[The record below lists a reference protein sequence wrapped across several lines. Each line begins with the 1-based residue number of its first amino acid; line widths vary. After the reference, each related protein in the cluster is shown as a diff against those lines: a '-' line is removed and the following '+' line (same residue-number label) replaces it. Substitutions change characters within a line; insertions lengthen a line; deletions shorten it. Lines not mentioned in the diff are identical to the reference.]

1 MLSAQPARPRHARS
15 ATAESS
21 IEFFRSE
28 IGHIG
33 GMSFSWP
40 LCRGGPVSFVCQ
52 TTIADEYSPKEN
64 SGGSVMTSRLAL
76 GATVAATVLFAGG
89 AASAQTHEVTKLVPG
104 SAFHGVHGLGIDK
117 AGRLFAG
124 SVAGAALY
132 EVDRDNGTAKIAI
145 PGPEGMADD
154 IAFAPD
160 GTMAWT
166 GFLTG
171 DLYSR
176 KGDGPI
182 KKLASGLPGINSL
195 AFRKDGRLYATT
207 VFLGDTL
214 YEIDV
219 EGVKPPRMIME
230 KMGGLNGFEFGPD
243 DKLYGPLW
251 FKGQVARV
259 DVDKAELTVVADGF
273 KIPAAVNF
281 DSKGNLWVVDTALGQ
296 LVRVDPKTGE
306 KKMVAQLK
314 PSLDNLAID
323 DKDRIFVSNMADNG
337 IQEVDPETGAAKQ
350 VIIGKLAL
358 PGGIGV
364 VSDGLKD
371 TIYVADLFAYRTV
384 DGATGEV
391 SEPARMHAAGV
402 TLEYPM
408 SATAKGDEV
417 ILSSWFT
424 GTVQVIDRKT
434 GATREL
440 MHDFKAPHDAIRL
453 DDGSILVNELGSK
466 SLVRASGE
474 HGKDR
479 TVVIG
484 GLEGPVGLV
493 GAGKGDVFLTEA
505 FVGQVSRVESNGEKT
520 VIAKDLKMPEGIAMT
535 PGGKLI
541 VAEVGAKRLVEID
554 PQTGKHTEI
563 AGNLPIGLPAAPG
576 GLPTNIPTG
585 VGVGATGVIY
595 FSSDVENAI
604 YKAVKK

>member
-1 MLSAQPARPRHARS
+1 
-15 ATAESS
+15 
-21 IEFFRSE
+21 
-28 IGHIG
+28 
-33 GMSFSWP
+33 
-40 LCRGGPVSFVCQ
+40 
-52 TTIADEYSPKEN
+52 
-64 SGGSVMTSRLAL
+64 MTSRLACS
-76 GATVAATVLFAGG
+76 ATVAAIILTSTTFLCTIG
-89 AASAQTHEVTKLVPG
+89 ASAQTYEVTQLVPG
-104 SAFHGVHGLGIDK
+104 SAFHGVHGLAIDK
-117 AGRLFAG
+117 SGRLFAG

-132 EVDRDNGTAKIAI
+132 EVDRVNGTAKIAI
-145 PGPEGMADD
+145 PTPEGMADD

-195 AFRKDGRLYATT
+195 AYRKDGRLYATT

-219 EGVKPPRMIME
+219 EGVKPPRKIME

-243 DKLYGPLW
+243 DMLYGPLW
-251 FKGQVARV
+251 FKGQVAKVDV

-273 KIPAAVNF
+273 KVPAAVNF

-296 LVRVDPKTGE
+296 LVRVDPKSGA

-323 DKDRIFVSNMADNG
+323 DKDHIFVSNMADNG
-337 IQEVDPETGAAKQ
+337 IQEVDPETGAPRQ
-350 VIIGKLAL
+350 VISGKLAL

-364 VSDGLKD
+364 VSDGDKD
-371 TIYVADLFAYRTV
+371 TIYVADVFAYRTV

-391 SEPARMHAAGV
+391 SEPARMHADGV

-408 SATAKGDEV
+408 SATAKGNDV
-417 ILSSWFT
+417 LLSSWFT

-434 GATREL
+434 GKTTEML
-440 MHDFKAPHDAIRL
+440 HDFKAPHDAVKL
-453 DDGSILVNELGSK
+453 GDGSILVNELGSK
-466 SLVRASGE
+466 SLLRVSGE

-479 TVVIG
+479 NVVIG
-484 GLEGPVGLV
+484 GLEGPVGMV
-493 GAGKGDVFLTEA
+493 AGSNDTVYVTEA
-505 FVGQVSRVESNGEKT
+505 FSGQVSKIESNGEKT
-520 VIAKDLKMPEGIAMT
+520 VVAKDLKMPEGIALT
-535 PGGKLI
+535 PDGMLV
-541 VAEVGAKRLVEID
+541 VAEAGAKRIVQID
-554 PQTGKHTEI
+554 PVKGTVTEI
-563 AGNLPIGLPAAPG
+563 AANLPIGLAGAPG

-585 VGVGATGVIY
+585 VGVGASGTIY
-595 FSSDVENAI
+595 FSSNIENAI
-604 YKAVKK
+604 YKITKK

>member
-1 MLSAQPARPRHARS
+1 
-15 ATAESS
+15 
-21 IEFFRSE
+21 
-28 IGHIG
+28 
-33 GMSFSWP
+33 
-40 LCRGGPVSFVCQ
+40 
-52 TTIADEYSPKEN
+52 
-64 SGGSVMTSRLAL
+64 MTSRLAL
-76 GATVAATVLFAGG
+76 CATVAATVLLATGVG
-89 AASAQTHEVTKLVPG
+89 ASAQTYQVTKLVPG

-132 EVDRDNGTAKIAI
+132 EVDRDSGTAKIAI
-145 PGPEGMADD
+145 PAPEGMADD
-154 IAFAPD
+154 IALAPD
-160 GTMAWT
+160 GSMAWT

-195 AFRKDGRLYATT
+195 AYRKDGRLYATT

-219 EGVKPPRMIME
+219 EGIKPPRMIME

-243 DKLYGPLW
+243 DMLYGPLW
-251 FKGQVARV
+251 FKGQVAKV

-281 DSKGNLWVVDTALGQ
+281 DSKGNLWVVDAALGQ
-296 LVRVDPKTGE
+296 LVRVDPKSGA

-350 VIIGKLAL
+350 VIIGKLAM

-364 VSDGLKD
+364 VSDGGKD
-371 TIYVADLFAYRTV
+371 TIYVADVFAYRTV

-391 SEPARMHAAGV
+391 SEPARMHADGV

-408 SATAKGDEV
+408 SATAKGDDV

-434 GATREL
+434 GKTREM

-453 DDGSILVNELGSK
+453 ADGSILVNELGSK
-466 SLVRASGE
+466 SLIRAGGE
-474 HGKDR
+474 HGNDR
-479 TVVIG
+479 TVLSG
-484 GLEGPVGLV
+484 GFQGLVGLV
-493 GAGKGDVFLTEA
+493 AASKGDVYVTEA
-505 FVGQVSRVESNGEKT
+505 FAGQVSKVENNGEKT
-520 VIAKDLKMPEGIAMT
+520 VIAKDLKMPEGIALA
-535 PGGKLI
+535 PDGKLI
-541 VAEVGAKRLVEID
+541 VAEVGAKRIVEID
-554 PQTGKHTEI
+554 PQNGNVTEI
-563 AGNLPIGLPAAPG
+563 AGNLPIGLAATPG

-585 VGVGATGVIY
+585 VGVGASGTIY
-595 FSSDVENAI
+595 FSSDIENAI
-604 YKAVKK
+604 YKVTKK

>member
-1 MLSAQPARPRHARS
+1 
-15 ATAESS
+15 
-21 IEFFRSE
+21 
-28 IGHIG
+28 
-33 GMSFSWP
+33 
-40 LCRGGPVSFVCQ
+40 
-52 TTIADEYSPKEN
+52 
-64 SGGSVMTSRLAL
+64 MTSRLAL
-76 GATVAATVLFAGG
+76 CATVAAAVLFTTGVG
-89 AASAQTHEVTKLVPG
+89 ALAQTYEVTKLVPG

-132 EVDRDNGTAKIAI
+132 EVDRNNGTAKIAI
-145 PGPEGMADD
+145 PAPEGMADD

-195 AFRKDGRLYATT
+195 AYRKDGRLYATT

-243 DKLYGPLW
+243 DMLYGPLW
-251 FKGQVARV
+251 FKGQVAKV
-259 DVDKAELTVVADGF
+259 DVDKPELTVVADGF

-281 DSKGNLWVVDTALGQ
+281 DSKGNLWVVDAALGQ
-296 LVRVDPKTGE
+296 LVRVDPKTGA
-306 KKMVAQLK
+306 KRMVAQLK

-350 VIIGKLAL
+350 LTIGKLAL
-358 PGGIGV
+358 PGGIAV
-364 VSDGLKD
+364 VSDGAKD

-391 SEPARMHAAGV
+391 SELARMHADGV

-424 GTVQVIDRKT
+424 GTVQVIDRKS
-434 GATREL
+434 GKTREL

-453 DDGSILVNELGSK
+453 ADGSILVNELGSK
-466 SLVRASGE
+466 SLIRASGE

-479 TVVIG
+479 NVLIG

-493 GAGKGDVFLTEA
+493 GGPKGDVYVAEA
-505 FVGQVSRVESNGEKT
+505 FAGQVSKVESNGEKT
-520 VIAKDLKMPEGIAMT
+520 VVAKDLKMPEGIALA
-535 PGGKLI
+535 GDGKLI
-541 VAEVGAKRLVEID
+541 VAEVGAKRIVQID
-554 PQTGKHTEI
+554 PKSGNVTEI
-563 AGNLPIGLPAAPG
+563 AGNLPIGLPAAVPG
-576 GLPTNIPTG
+576 GLPVPTG
-585 VGVGATGVIY
+585 VGVGASGTIY
-595 FSSDVENAI
+595 FSSNIENAI

>member
-1 MLSAQPARPRHARS
+1 
-15 ATAESS
+15 
-21 IEFFRSE
+21 
-28 IGHIG
+28 
-33 GMSFSWP
+33 
-40 LCRGGPVSFVCQ
+40 
-52 TTIADEYSPKEN
+52 
-64 SGGSVMTSRLAL
+64 MTSRPAL
-76 GATVAATVLFAGG
+76 CAIVAATVLFAPGVS
-89 AASAQTHEVTKLVPG
+89 ASAQTYEVTQLVPG

-132 EVDRDNGTAKIAI
+132 EVDRDKGTARIAI
-145 PGPEGMADD
+145 PTPEGMADD

-176 KGDGPI
+176 KNDGPI

-195 AFRKDGRLYATT
+195 AYRKDGRLYATT

-243 DKLYGPLW
+243 DRLYGPLW
-251 FKGQVARV
+251 FKGQVAKV

-281 DSKGNLWVVDTALGQ
+281 DSKGNLWVVDSALGQ
-296 LVRVDPKTGE
+296 LVRVDPKTSA

-337 IQEVDPETGAAKQ
+337 IQEVDAETGAAKQ

-364 VSDGLKD
+364 VSDGDKD
-371 TIYVADLFAYRTV
+371 TIYVADVFAYRTV
-384 DGATGEV
+384 DGKTGEV

-434 GATREL
+434 GATKEM
-440 MHDFKAPHDAIRL
+440 MHDFKAPHDAIRI

-466 SLVRASGE
+466 SLIRASGE

-479 TVVIG
+479 TVLIG
-484 GLEGPVGLV
+484 ALEGPVGLV
-493 GAGKGDVFLTEA
+493 GGPKGDVYVTEA
-505 FVGQVSRVESNGEKT
+505 FAGQVSKIGSNGEKT
-520 VIAKDLKMPEGIAMT
+520 VLAKDLKMPEGIALA
-535 PGGKLI
+535 GDGKLI
-541 VAEVGAKRLVEID
+541 VAEVGAKRIVEVD
-554 PQTGKHTEI
+554 PQTGTVTEI
-563 AGNLPIGLPAAPG
+563 AGNLPIGLVGAPG

-585 VGVGATGVIY
+585 VGVGASGTIY
-595 FSSDVENAI
+595 FSSDIENAI
-604 YKAVKK
+604 YKVTKK

>member
-1 MLSAQPARPRHARS
+1 
-15 ATAESS
+15 
-21 IEFFRSE
+21 
-28 IGHIG
+28 
-33 GMSFSWP
+33 
-40 LCRGGPVSFVCQ
+40 
-52 TTIADEYSPKEN
+52 
-64 SGGSVMTSRLAL
+64 MTSRLAH
-76 GATVAATVLFAGG
+76 GAVVAATLIFATG
-89 AASAQTHEVTKLVPG
+89 ASAQTYEVARLVPG

-117 AGRLFAG
+117 SGRLFAG

-132 EVDRDNGTAKIAI
+132 EVDAANGTAEIAI
-145 PGPEGMADD
+145 PAPEGMADD

-176 KGDGPI
+176 KGDGKI
-182 KKLASGLPGINSL
+182 KKLAAGLPGINSL
-195 AFRKDGRLYATT
+195 AYRKDGRLYATT

-243 DKLYGPLW
+243 DMLYGPLW
-251 FKGQVARV
+251 FKGQVAKV
-259 DVDKAELTVVADGF
+259 DVDKPELTVVADGF

-281 DSKGNLWVVDTALGQ
+281 DSKGNLWVVDAALGQ
-296 LVRVDPKTGE
+296 LVRVDAKTGA
-306 KKMVAQLK
+306 KKVVAQLK

-350 VIIGKLAL
+350 LIIGKLAL

-364 VSDGLKD
+364 VSDGPRD

-391 SEPARMHAAGV
+391 SEPARMHADGM

-408 SATAKGDEV
+408 SATAKGDDV
-417 ILSSWFT
+417 LLSSWFT
-424 GTVQVIDRKT
+424 GTVQLIDRKT
-434 GATREL
+434 GKTKEML
-440 MHDFKAPHDAIRL
+440 HDFKAPHDAVKL
-453 DDGSILVNELGSK
+453 GDGSILVNELGSK

-484 GLEGPVGLV
+484 GLEGPVGLA
-493 GAGKGDVFLTEA
+493 AGPDDAVYVTEA
-505 FVGQVSRVESNGEKT
+505 FAGQVSKVGSNGEKA
-520 VIAKDLKMPEGIAMT
+520 VVAKDLKGPEGIA
-535 PGGKLI
+535 L
-541 VAEVGAKRLVEID
+541 
-554 PQTGKHTEI
+554 
-563 AGNLPIGLPAAPG
+563 AP
-576 GLPTNIPTG
+576 
-585 VGVGATGVIY
+585 
-595 FSSDVENAI
+595 
-604 YKAVKK
+604 

>member
-1 MLSAQPARPRHARS
+1 
-15 ATAESS
+15 
-21 IEFFRSE
+21 
-28 IGHIG
+28 
-33 GMSFSWP
+33 
-40 LCRGGPVSFVCQ
+40 
-52 TTIADEYSPKEN
+52 
-64 SGGSVMTSRLAL
+64 MTSRLAL
-76 GATVAATVLFAGG
+76 YAAVAATVLLALGVG
-89 AASAQTHEVTKLVPG
+89 ASAQTYEVTPLVPG

-132 EVDRDNGTAKIAI
+132 EVDRNNGTAKIAI
-145 PGPEGMADD
+145 PSPEGMADD

-176 KGDGPI
+176 KGDGPV

-195 AFRKDGRLYATT
+195 AYRKDGRLYATQ
-207 VFLGDTL
+207 VFLGDAL

-243 DKLYGPLW
+243 DRLYGPLW
-251 FKGQVARV
+251 FKGQVAKV

-296 LVRVDPKTGE
+296 LVRVDPKTGA

-337 IQEVDPETGAAKQ
+337 IQEVDAETGAAKQ
-350 VIIGKLAL
+350 VISGKLAL

-364 VSDGLKD
+364 VSDGAKD
-371 TIYVADLFAYRTV
+371 TIYVADVFAYRTV

-391 SEPARMHAAGV
+391 SEPARMHAAGM

-408 SATAKGDEV
+408 SATARGDEV

-434 GATREL
+434 GATREM
-440 MHDFKAPHDAIRL
+440 MHDFKAPHGAIRL
-453 DDGSILVNELGSK
+453 ADGSILVSELGSK
-466 SLVRASGE
+466 SLIRASGE

-479 TVVIG
+479 NVLIG

-493 GAGKGDVFLTEA
+493 GGAKGDVYVTEA
-505 FVGQVSRVESNGEKT
+505 FAGQLSKVGSNGEKT
-520 VIAKDLKMPEGIAMT
+520 VIAKDLKMPEGIALT
-535 PGGKLI
+535 PDGKLI

-554 PQTGKHTEI
+554 PQTAKLTEI

-595 FSSDVENAI
+595 FSSDIENAI
-604 YKAVKK
+604 YKMVRK

>member
-1 MLSAQPARPRHARS
+1 
-15 ATAESS
+15 
-21 IEFFRSE
+21 
-28 IGHIG
+28 
-33 GMSFSWP
+33 
-40 LCRGGPVSFVCQ
+40 
-52 TTIADEYSPKEN
+52 
-64 SGGSVMTSRLAL
+64 MTSRLAL
-76 GATVAATVLFAGG
+76 SAAVAATALFG
-89 AASAQTHEVTKLVPG
+89 AATGVFADSYEVTLLVPG

-117 AGRLFAG
+117 AGRMFAG

-132 EVDRDNGTAKIAI
+132 EVDRGNGTAKILI
-145 PGPEGMADD
+145 PTPEGMADD

-171 DLYSR
+171 DLYAR

-195 AFRKDGRLYATT
+195 AYRKDGRLYATQ
-207 VFLGDTL
+207 VFLGDAL

-219 EGVKPPRMIME
+219 EGTKPPRKIME

-243 DKLYGPLW
+243 DMLYGPLW
-251 FKGQVARV
+251 FKGQVAKV
-259 DVDKAELTVVADGF
+259 DVDKGELTVVADGF

-296 LVRVDPKTGE
+296 LVRVDPKTGD

-337 IQEVDPETGAAKQ
+337 IQEVDAETGAARQ

-364 VSDGLKD
+364 VSDDDGKD
-371 TIYVADLFAYRTV
+371 TIYVADVFAYRTV
-384 DGATGEV
+384 DGSTGEV
-391 SEPARMHAAGV
+391 SEPARMHADGG

-434 GATREL
+434 GKTKEM
-440 MHDFKAPHDAIRL
+440 MHGFKAPHDAIRL
-453 DDGSILVNELGSK
+453 EDGSILVNELGTK
-466 SLVRASGE
+466 SLLRVSGE
-474 HGKDR
+474 HGADR
-479 TVVIG
+479 TALIG
-484 GLEGPVGLV
+484 ELAGPVGLV
-493 GAGKGDVFLTEA
+493 EGPNSSAYLTEA
-505 FVGQVSRVESNGEKT
+505 FSGQVSKVESNGEKT
-520 VIAKDLKMPEGIAMT
+520 VIAGGLKMPEGIALSD
-535 PGGKLI
+535 GKLV
-541 VAEVGAKRLVEID
+541 VAEVGAKRIVEID
-554 PQTGKHTEI
+554 TLSGSITEI
-563 AGNLPIGLPAAPG
+563 AANLPIGLAGAPG

-585 VGVGATGVIY
+585 VGVGASGTIY
-595 FSSDVENAI
+595 FSSDIENAI
-604 YKAVKK
+604 YKITKK

>member
-1 MLSAQPARPRHARS
+1 
-15 ATAESS
+15 
-21 IEFFRSE
+21 
-28 IGHIG
+28 
-33 GMSFSWP
+33 MSFLWRQVLRNP
-40 LCRGGPVSFVCQ
+40 ASFVCQ
-52 TTIADEYSPKEN
+52 TTTTDEYFPDIKT
-64 SGGSVMTSRLAL
+64 GGSVMTSRLAL
-76 GATVAATVLFAGG
+76 CVAVAATVVFG
-89 AASAQTHEVTKLVPG
+89 AEASAQTYEVTKLVPG

-117 AGRLFAG
+117 TGRLFAG
-124 SVAGAALY
+124 SVAGAAIY
-132 EVDRDNGTAKIAI
+132 EVDRNNGTAKIAI
-145 PGPEGMADD
+145 PTPEGMADD

-176 KGDGPI
+176 KGEGPI

-195 AFRKDGRLYATT
+195 AYRKDGRLYATT

-219 EGVKPPRMIME
+219 EGIKPPRMIME

-243 DKLYGPLW
+243 DMLYGPLW
-251 FKGQVARV
+251 FKGQVVKV
-259 DVDKAELTVVADGF
+259 DVDKPELTVVADGF

-296 LVRVDPKTGE
+296 LVRVDPKSGA

-337 IQEVDPETGAAKQ
+337 IQEIDPETGAAKQ

-364 VSDGLKD
+364 VSDGGKD
-371 TIYVADLFAYRTV
+371 TIYVADVFAYRTV
-384 DGATGEV
+384 DGASGEV

-417 ILSSWFT
+417 ILSSWYT

-434 GATREL
+434 GATREM

-466 SLVRASGE
+466 SLIRAGGE

-479 TVVIG
+479 TVLAG

-493 GAGKGDVFLTEA
+493 GGSKGDVYVTEA
-505 FVGQVSRVESNGEKT
+505 LAGQISKVESNGEKT
-520 VIAKDLKMPEGIAMT
+520 VIAKDLKMPEGIALT

-541 VAEVGAKRLVEID
+541 VAEVGAKRIIEVD
-554 PQTGKHTEI
+554 PGTGNVTEI
-563 AGNLPIGLPAAPG
+563 AGNLPIGLVAAPG

-585 VGVGATGVIY
+585 VGVGASGTIY
-595 FSSDVENAI
+595 FSSDIENAI
-604 YKAVKK
+604 YKVTKK

>member
-1 MLSAQPARPRHARS
+1 
-15 ATAESS
+15 
-21 IEFFRSE
+21 
-28 IGHIG
+28 
-33 GMSFSWP
+33 
-40 LCRGGPVSFVCQ
+40 
-52 TTIADEYSPKEN
+52 
-64 SGGSVMTSRLAL
+64 MTSRLAL
-76 GATVAATVLFAGG
+76 ATTVAAIVLGNTAG
-89 AASAQTHEVTKLVPG
+89 ASAQTYEVTKLVPG

-117 AGRLFAG
+117 SGRLFAG

-132 EVDRDNGTAKIAI
+132 EVDRAAGTAKIVV
-145 PGPEGMADD
+145 PTPEGMADD

-176 KGDGPI
+176 KGDGPV

-195 AFRKDGRLYATT
+195 AFRKDGRLYATQ
-207 VFLGDTL
+207 VFLGDAL

-219 EGVKPPRMIME
+219 EGVKPPRKIME

-243 DKLYGPLW
+243 DMLYGPLW
-251 FKGQVARV
+251 FKGQVAKV
-259 DVDKAELTVVADGF
+259 DVDKAELSVVADGF

-281 DSKGNLWVVDTALGQ
+281 DSKGNLSVVDAALNQ
-296 LVRVDPKTGE
+296 IVRVDPKTGA

-358 PGGIGV
+358 PGGIGDV
-364 VSDGLKD
+364 
-371 TIYVADLFAYRTV
+371 FAYRTV

-391 SEPARMHAAGV
+391 SEPARMHADGV

-408 SATAKGDEV
+408 SATAKGDDV
-417 ILSSWFT
+417 LLSSWFT
-424 GTVQVIDRKT
+424 GTVQLIDRKT
-434 GATREL
+434 GKTKEML
-440 MHDFKAPHDAIRL
+440 HDFKAPHDAVKL
-453 DDGSILVNELGSK
+453 GDGSILVNELGSK

-479 TVVIG
+479 TVVLG

-493 GAGKGDVFLTEA
+493 AGSGGTVYLTEA
-505 FVGQVSRVESNGEKT
+505 FAGQVSKVEANGEKT
-520 VIAKDLKMPEGIAMT
+520 VVAKDLKGPEGIALS
-535 PGGKLI
+535 PDGKLI
-541 VAEVGAKRLVEID
+541 VAEVGAKRIIQID
-554 PQTGKHTEI
+554 LADGAITEI
-563 AGNLPIGLPAAPG
+563 AANLPIGLPAAPG
-576 GLPTNIPTG
+576 GLPSNIPTG

-595 FSSDVENAI
+595 FSSDLENAI
-604 YKAVKK
+604 YKVVRK

>member
-1 MLSAQPARPRHARS
+1 
-15 ATAESS
+15 
-21 IEFFRSE
+21 
-28 IGHIG
+28 
-33 GMSFSWP
+33 
-40 LCRGGPVSFVCQ
+40 
-52 TTIADEYSPKEN
+52 
-64 SGGSVMTSRLAL
+64 MTSRLAL
-76 GATVAATVLFAGG
+76 CATVAAAVLFTTGVG
-89 AASAQTHEVTKLVPG
+89 ALAQTYEVTKLVPG

-132 EVDRDNGTAKIAI
+132 EVDRNNGTAKIAI
-145 PGPEGMADD
+145 PAPEGMADD

-195 AFRKDGRLYATT
+195 AYRKDGRLYATT

-243 DKLYGPLW
+243 DMLYGPLW
-251 FKGQVARV
+251 FKGQVAKV
-259 DVDKAELTVVADGF
+259 DVDKPELTVVADGF

-296 LVRVDPKTGE
+296 LVRVDPKTGA

-350 VIIGKLAL
+350 LIIGKLAL

-364 VSDGLKD
+364 VSDGARD
-371 TIYVADLFAYRTV
+371 TIYVADVFAYRTV

-391 SEPARMHAAGV
+391 SEPARMHADGV

-408 SATAKGDEV
+408 SATAKDDEV

-424 GTVQVIDRKT
+424 GTVQVIDRKS
-434 GATREL
+434 GKTREM

-453 DDGSILVNELGSK
+453 ADGSILVNELGSK
-466 SLVRASGE
+466 SLIRASGE

-479 TVVIG
+479 NVLIG

-493 GAGKGDVFLTEA
+493 GGPKGDVYVAEA
-505 FVGQVSRVESNGEKT
+505 FAGQVSKVESDGEKT
-520 VIAKDLKMPEGIAMT
+520 VVAKDLKMPQGIALA
-535 PGGKLI
+535 GDGKLI
-541 VAEVGAKRLVEID
+541 VAEVGAKRIVQID
-554 PQTGKHTEI
+554 PKSGNVTEI
-563 AGNLPIGLPAAPG
+563 AGNLPIGLPAAVPG
-576 GLPTNIPTG
+576 GLPVPTG
-585 VGVGATGVIY
+585 VGVGASGTIY
-595 FSSDVENAI
+595 FSSNIENAI
-604 YKAVKK
+604 YKVVKK

>member
-1 MLSAQPARPRHARS
+1 
-15 ATAESS
+15 
-21 IEFFRSE
+21 
-28 IGHIG
+28 
-33 GMSFSWP
+33 
-40 LCRGGPVSFVCQ
+40 
-52 TTIADEYSPKEN
+52 
-64 SGGSVMTSRLAL
+64 MTSRLAL
-76 GATVAATVLFAGG
+76 GATIAATVLFSTSVG
-89 AASAQTHEVTKLVPG
+89 ASAQTYEVTKLVPG

-117 AGRLFAG
+117 VGRLFAG

-132 EVDRDNGTAKIAI
+132 EVDRNNGTAKIAI
-145 PGPEGMADD
+145 PAPEGMADD

-166 GFLTG
+166 GFLAG

-195 AFRKDGRLYATT
+195 AYRKDGRLYATT

-243 DKLYGPLW
+243 DMLYGPLW
-251 FKGQVARV
+251 FKGQVAKV
-259 DVDKAELTVVADGF
+259 DVDKPELTVVADGF

-296 LVRVDPKTGE
+296 LVRVDPKTGA
-306 KKMVAQLK
+306 KKVVAQLK

-323 DKDRIFVSNMADNG
+323 DKDRIFVSNMADNA

-350 VIIGKLAL
+350 LIIGKLAL

-364 VSDGLKD
+364 VSDGAKD
-371 TIYVADLFAYRTV
+371 TIYVADVFAYRTV

-391 SEPARMHAAGV
+391 SEPARMHADGV

-408 SATAKGDEV
+408 SATAKDDEV

-434 GATREL
+434 GKTREM

-453 DDGSILVNELGSK
+453 ADGSILVNELGSK
-466 SLVRASGE
+466 SLIRASGE

-479 TVVIG
+479 NVLIG

-493 GAGKGDVFLTEA
+493 GGEKGDVYVTEA
-505 FVGQVSRVESNGEKT
+505 FAGQVSKVESNGEKT
-520 VIAKDLKMPEGIAMT
+520 VVAKDLKMPEGIALA
-535 PGGKLI
+535 PDGKLI
-541 VAEVGAKRLVEID
+541 VAEVGAKRIVQID
-554 PQTGKHTEI
+554 PLNGNVSEI
-563 AGNLPIGLPAAPG
+563 AGNLPIGLVGAPG

-585 VGVGATGVIY
+585 VGVGASGTIY
-595 FSSDVENAI
+595 FSSDIENAI
-604 YKAVKK
+604 YKVTKK